1 MERLQCE
8 LDQCA
13 LALEVNSAKGHMY
26 DELSKHAQKLEQH
39 NRRLVS
45 AEASKSALE
54 QEITA
59 MTGAYQVRY
68 RSQLLSVSVT
78 TLPVSLTVLFLA
90 CC

>member
-1 MERLQCE
+1 
-8 LDQCA
+8 
-13 LALEVNSAKGHMY
+13 MY

-59 MTGAYQVRY
+59 MTGAYQVHY
-68 RSQLLSVSVT
+68 RLAVAELS
-78 TLPVSLTVLFLA
+78 LIHI
-90 CC
+90 